1 MATCYRLLQVLL
13 ACAAAPVLACSDN
26 GAGPNGNGTVTA
38 KIDGASWE
46 ATAEVQATYISFVL
60 SIGGLDSQARQIV
73 ISIPNVEVTGT
84 FSFAGAQAAV
94 GVVTFGAQSWSTAI
108 AGGGGTVTIS
118 TLSGSHAV
126 GVFNFTAPA
135 STGGATGTK
144 SVTSGTFDV
153 RY

>member
-1 MATCYRLLQVLL
+1 VTTLHRLRRLIL
-13 ACAAAPVLACSDN
+13 ACSAATVLACSDN
-26 GAGPNGNGTVTA
+26 GTGPSGNGTVTA

-73 ISIPNVEVTGT
+73 LSIPNVSTTGT
-84 FSFAGAQAAV
+84 FSFSGAQAAV

-144 SVTSGTFDV
+144 NITSGTFDV